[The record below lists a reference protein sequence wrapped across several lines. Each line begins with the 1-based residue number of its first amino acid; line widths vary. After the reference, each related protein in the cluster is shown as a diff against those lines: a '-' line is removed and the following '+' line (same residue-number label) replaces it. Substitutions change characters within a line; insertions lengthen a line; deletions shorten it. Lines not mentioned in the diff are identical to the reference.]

1 MLASAHFRRE
11 GVGPGCS
18 DSPGPPG
25 ACPTQ
30 AATAAAAATAAL
42 CCLRTP
48 RALHVGTAKTEQE
61 DVTAGSTCSERA
73 LCVPRSTVFMIPAR
87 NIVFHF
93 SILGEI
99 NPFPQFFFNEDPGF
113 F

>member
-30 AATAAAAATAAL
+30 ATAAAAAAAAVAAAL

-61 DVTAGSTCSERA
+61 DATLAAPAQSEPCVFLEA
-73 LCVPRSTVFMIPAR
+73 CLHDSCQEYCVPFL
-87 NIVFHF
+87 HF
-93 SILGEI
+93 RG
-99 NPFPQFFFNEDPGF
+99 D
-113 F
+113 